1 MSKMSDA
8 LIVCGEINYMEE
20 FWCDDLNTGIE
31 EVNRFMG
38 WAIEQH
44 RASARKDLGIDD
56 VTLNALLQ
64 QQISFQVDCMIADEN
79 YNNDY
84 RSIALAL
91 YRYYLIVYKDT
102 MRNELTFEELEV
114 LDEINKIRLG

>member
-8 LIVCGEINYMEE
+8 LIITGEINNMEE

-38 WAIEQH
+38 WAVEQH
-44 RASARKDLGIDD
+44 RAAARKDLGIDD

-79 YNNDY
+79 YDSDY

-102 MRNELTFEELEV
+102 FRDELPFEELEV

>member
-8 LIVCGEINYMEE
+8 LIVCGEINNMLE
-20 FWCDDLNTGIE
+20 FHQDDLNTDSDE
-31 EVNRFMG
+31 LNAFMV

-44 RASARKDLGIDD
+44 RAAARKDLGIDD

-64 QQISFQVDCMIADEN
+64 QQISFQVDCKIADDN
-79 YNNDY
+79 YENDY

-91 YRYYLIVYKDT
+91 YRYYLIVYKDAK
-102 MRNELTFEELEV
+102 RDELTYEDLEI
-114 LDEINKIRLG
+114 INGINEMRVA

>member
-8 LIVCGEINYMEE
+8 LIVCGEINNMLE
-20 FWCDDLNTGIE
+20 FHCDDLNTDSDE
-31 EVNRFMG
+31 LNAFMV

-44 RASARKDLGIDD
+44 RAAARKDLGIDD

-64 QQISFQVDCMIADEN
+64 QQISFQVDCMIADDN
-79 YNNDY
+79 YENDY

-91 YRYYLIVYKDT
+91 YRYYLIVYKDAK
-102 MRNELTFEELEV
+102 RDELTYEDLEI
-114 LDEINKIRLG
+114 INGINEMRVA

>member
-8 LIVCGEINYMEE
+8 LIICGEINNMEE
-20 FWCDDLNTGIE
+20 FWCDDLNTGIL

-38 WAIEQH
+38 WAVEQH
-44 RASARKDLGIDD
+44 RAAAKKDLGIDE
-56 VTLNALLQ
+56 VTLNVLLQ

-79 YNNDY
+79 YDSDY

-91 YRYYLIVYKDT
+91 YRYYLIAYKDT
-102 MRNELTFEELEV
+102 FRNELPVEEIEII
-114 LDEINKIRLG
+114 DEINKIRLG

>member
-1 MSKMSDA
+1 MSSMSEA
-8 LIVCGEINYMEE
+8 LIITGEINNMEE

-38 WAIEQH
+38 WAVEQH
-44 RASARKDLGIDD
+44 RAAARKDLGIDD

-79 YNNDY
+79 YESDY

-91 YRYYLIVYKDT
+91 YRYYLIVYKNT

>member
-8 LIVCGEINYMEE
+8 LILCGEINYMEE
-20 FWCDDLNTGIE
+20 FWRDDLNTGIE

-38 WAIEQH
+38 WAVEKH
-44 RASARKDLGIDD
+44 RAAAIKELGIDD
-56 VTLNALLQ
+56 TTLNALLQ

-102 MRNELTFEELEV
+102 MRNELTFEKIEV